1 MNPEEVSETDS
12 LPLARAVWQIVRY
25 APGLFFLN
33 WFAWIAAWSMF
44 TVPGLL
50 GKQFFDALSHKASAR
65 LTVEE
70 IVILFIVVG
79 IVTVGAGLLGAGTT
93 AAAGYT
99 ARALL
104 RRNLMARVL
113 DRPGAQALP
122 YSSGEAISRLRGDV
136 NEVADFITG
145 LNFLSGQ
152 FAFAIIGIT
161 AMARINA
168 PLAAVIILPLVV
180 VVLIARAA
188 TERIKKYRRASR
200 EAAGRVSEAI
210 SEMFGAAQAIQVA
223 GAEDSVIA
231 HFNLLSRE
239 RQRYALRDTL
249 FSRIAE
255 SLFVN
260 LGNLGI
266 GAILLLSAQE
276 MRAGTFSVGD
286 FALFSFF
293 MTWITGTTSDIGN
306 TLARARQSSVALER
320 MAVLMQGAPPEALVE
335 HHPTYLR
342 QPIPT
347 LTGPDRT
354 GKNTLSV
361 LSASN
366 LCYRF
371 AESGRGIADVSFEVE
386 RGAFVVVTGRVGS
399 GKTTLLRTLLGL
411 LPMGSG
417 EIVWNGAAV
426 PDPASFFV
434 PPRAAYIPQVP
445 TVFSDSLRENIL
457 LGLPESDVDVSRAV
471 ARAAFTGDL
480 RGMEAGLETAI
491 GRQGMRLSGGQVQ
504 RVAAARM
511 FVREAELLV
520 FDDISSALDVMTEQT
535 LWEGVFANPNTACL
549 VVSHRRAALRRADK
563 IIVLKEGRVEAVGP
577 LAALLETC
585 EEMRHLWQE
594 VEAGAAYSGS

>member
-1 MNPEEVSETDS
+1 MNSEKVTP
-12 LPLARAVWQIVRY
+12 LPLTRAVWQIVRY

-50 GKQFFDALSHKASAR
+50 GRQFFDALSHKASAR

-70 IVILFIVVG
+70 IVILFVLAGIANVG
-79 IVTVGAGLLGAGTT
+79 TGLLGAGTT

-104 RRNLMARVL
+104 RRNLLARVL

-122 YSSGEAISRLRGDV
+122 YSSGEAISRFRGDV

-223 GAEDSVIA
+223 GAEGSVIA
-231 HFNLLSRE
+231 HFNVLSRE

-276 MRAGTFSVGD
+276 MRAGTFTVGD

-306 TLARARQSSVALER
+306 TLAKARQSTVALER
-320 MAVLMQGAPPEALVE
+320 MAVLMQGAPTEALVA

-342 QPIPT
+342 QPPPA
-347 LTGPDRT
+347 LAGPDRM
-354 GKNTLSV
+354 GQNTLSV

-366 LCYRF
+366 LCCRF
-371 AESGRGIADVSFEVE
+371 AESGRGIESVSFEIE

-411 LPMGSG
+411 LPANSG

-426 PDPASFFV
+426 ADPASFFV

-457 LGLPESDVDVSRAV
+457 LGLPESEVDVSRAV
-471 ARAAFTGDL
+471 AQAAFTGDL
-480 RGMEAGLETAI
+480 QGMEAGLETAI

-511 FVREAELLV
+511 FVREADLLV
-520 FDDISSALDVMTEQT
+520 FDDISSALDVKTEQT
-535 LWEGVFANPNTACL
+535 VWDGVFANPNTACL

-594 VEAGAAYSGS
+594 VETPAAYSGS